1 MRNFHIFIL
10 LLLHS
15 PSIYLLLLYFAGMR
29 RVIVFS
35 FILLQVFT
43 SCSNNQENADSGKPE
58 NDVDAARTFIR
69 YALDGDYGRARK
81 LIIRDTLNNEY
92 LDNFERYYQN
102 NMSRDDK
109 RGYRESS
116 INLYDS
122 RQVSDSVTIVNYS
135 NSYKKKRDSL
145 KVVRINGQWL
155 IDLKYSFPPTDSTK
169 K

>member
-1 MRNFHIFIL
+1 L
-10 LLLHS
+10 PYS
-15 PSIYLLLLYFAGMR
+15 PAIYLLLLYFAGMR
-29 RVIVFS
+29 RIIVFG
-35 FILLQVFT
+35 FILLQVFS
-43 SCSNNQENADSGKPE
+43 SCTNNQEQAGSEKPE

-69 YALDGDYGRARK
+69 FALDGDYGRARN
-81 LIIRDTLNNEY
+81 LIINDTLNNEY

-102 NMSRDDK
+102 NMSREDK

-122 RQVSDSVTIVNYS
+122 RQVSDSITIVNYS

-145 KVVRINGQWL
+145 KVVHLNGQWL
-155 IDLKYSFPPTDSTK
+155 IDLKYSFPPTDTIK